1 MENRN
6 VTVFWLMKH
15 QTVLPLAW
23 VVAFSSILHG
33 LLITYMRFIGLSLSC
48 QSAFENH

>member
-6 VTVFWLMKH
+6 VTVYWLMKH

-23 VVAFSSILHG
+23 VVAFSGILHD
-33 LLITYMRFIGLSLSC
+33 LITCMHFIGLSLSC